1 MSAVATSTSTA
12 IKRPWWAYAALV
24 SLIWAA
30 AAGPVAIR
38 FAQLDGLPSVFIIAA
53 RLTVASLLMA
63 PFVWRWH
70 RATLRQLRGQDWGWA
85 VLAGAFHA
93 GSLLLL
99 FFSLENTSVL
109 VNGVLRRTSPL
120 WVLLLE
126 IVVLHTVFSRR
137 VWLGVGLTLVGTI
150 VVGLG
155 SSSGGSAGA
164 RPLLGA
170 TLALLTA
177 FVSAGYLVVGRRI
190 RTRLTFLPYSW
201 IVFTAAALIG
211 WLLVIFT
218 RVPVV
223 GYGWSG
229 FGWILVVTLL
239 TQILGHIP
247 MNAALHHFTATF
259 VSVST
264 QVAVILGALIAFFLL
279 AEVPTFWQIV
289 GSLVIL
295 TGIFLVIKR

>member
-1 MSAVATSTSTA
+1 MSAAATSSRA
-12 IKRPWWAYAALV
+12 VARPWWAFVALV
-24 SLIWAA
+24 SLIFAA

-38 FAQLDGLPSVFIIAA
+38 FAQLAGLPSVFIIAA
-53 RLTVASLLMA
+53 RLTLASGLMA

-70 RATLRQLRGQDWGWA
+70 RPVLQQLSARDWGWA
-85 VLAGAFHA
+85 LLAGSFHA

-126 IVVLHTVFSRR
+126 ILVLHTVFSRR
-137 VWLGVGLTLVGTI
+137 VWAGVALTLVGTI

-155 SSSGGSAGA
+155 SSGGASAGA

-170 TLALLTA
+170 VLALLTA

-190 RTRLTFLPYSW
+190 RTQLPFLPYSW

-211 WLLVIFT
+211 WLIVLF
-218 RVPVV
+218 RQVPVT

-264 QVAVILGALIAFFLL
+264 QVAVILGAIFAFFLL
-279 AEVPTFWQIV
+279 AEVPTLLQV
-289 GSLVIL
+289 AGSVVIL
-295 TGIFLVIKR
+295 AGIFLVIKR